1 MFITGETASERNL
14 QGLVRSHLM
23 ASTATASV
31 QLRVCIV
38 KMLGMNNLV
47 VISVSPDINHG

>member
-14 QGLVRSHLM
+14 QGLVRSRLM